1 MIVSVTGEPL
11 LVEMSGISKEFPG
24 VKALSA
30 VDFQLKR
37 GEVHVLFGENGA
49 GKSTL
54 ISILSGVYRPTSGT
68 LRVAGEAVHFRSV
81 QDARKAGIGTVFQE
95 LSLVPTLTVFENV
108 HLGEELMRGPL
119 VDRKAMERTTRE
131 LIDTLGFDID
141 VRQPVSR
148 LSRAQQQMVE
158 IAKALHAKARV
169 LILDE
174 PTASLTERETERL
187 FEFIRQARQRGV
199 GIIYISHRIQEFAK
213 IADRITVLRDGKLIA
228 TVDQPFTSE
237 DALVTLMMGRAID
250 KVYPHI
256 GRQPDGE
263 TVLSLRGIRAV
274 GVNGVDID
282 VRAGEVLGVAGLVGS
297 GKSRV
302 WRSILGLQPLER
314 GTVALF
320 GDDVSGLPTR
330 ELLRRGVFYLS
341 PDRKSEGLVLSASS
355 RDNLRLDLLDRS
367 DLSGPLGLRSPRR
380 MRAAADAIGARVD
393 LAPRSLPKMVAA
405 LSGGN
410 QQKVLF
416 GKGLARDRRL
426 YIFDEPT
433 IGVDMGTRSQLYL
446 LIRDL
451 AEAGKAVVIISS
463 DLPEVMHL
471 AHRLLVFSNG
481 RISAELEGDDLVEDV
496 VLRHFFTDS
505 REPIDECA

>member
-1 MIVSVTGEPL
+1 MLTVLGEPL
-11 LVEMSGISKEFPG
+11 LVEMTGISKDFPG
-24 VKALSA
+24 VKALSG
-30 VDFQLKR
+30 VDFQLR
-37 GEVHVLFGENGA
+37 HGEVHVLFGENGA

-54 ISILSGVYRPTSGT
+54 ISILSGVYRPTAGI
-68 LRVAGEAVHFRSV
+68 LRVNGEEVHFRSV
-81 QDARKAGIGTVFQE
+81 QDARRAGIGTVFQE
-95 LSLVPTLTVFENV
+95 LSLVPTLTVIENV
-108 HLGEELMRGPL
+108 HLGQELQRGL
-119 VDRKAMERTTRE
+119 LIDRKAMERDTRA
-131 LIDTLGFDID
+131 LFGTLGFDID
-141 VRQPVSR
+141 VGLPVSR

-158 IAKALHAKARV
+158 IAKAIHAKARV

-187 FEFIRQARQRGV
+187 FGFIRQARQRGV
-199 GIIYISHRIQEFAK
+199 GIVYISHRIQEFSQ

-228 TVDQPFTSE
+228 TVDQKATSE
-237 DALVTLMMGRAID
+237 SALVTLMMGRAID

-256 GRQPDGE
+256 NRQPDGE
-263 TVLSLRGIRAV
+263 TVLSMRGVHAA

-302 WRSILGLQPLER
+302 WRSILGLQPLKA
-314 GTVALF
+314 GTVVLF
-320 GDDVSGLPTR
+320 GKNVSGSPTR
-330 ELLRRGVFYLS
+330 KLLHSGVFYMS
-341 PDRKSEGLVLSASS
+341 PDRKAEGLVLSASP
-355 RDNLRLDLLDRS
+355 RDNIQLDLLDRI
-367 DLSGPLGLRSPRR
+367 DLAGRFGLRSLRR
-380 MRAAADAIGARVD
+380 TRAVADAIGARVD
-393 LAPRSLPKMVAA
+393 LARRSMPKTVAA

-416 GKGLARDRRL
+416 GKGLGQDRRI

-451 AEAGKAVVIISS
+451 AEAGKAVVVISS

-496 VLRHFFTDS
+496 VLRHFFKES
-505 REPIDECA
+505 RRPLDEHA